1 MVVLLLPDAFKN
13 VLSCILYSYIS
24 SLKLKPLRMLI
35 MLYSIIQS
43 PLEKNGGDSLHLF
56 HSIDAAGSKH
66 DLSSFVSLS
75 FFAPKTGSPARQH
88 EKIAVKSK
96 NWNIF
101 DVFGK
106 LT

>member
-1 MVVLLLPDAFKN
+1 
-13 VLSCILYSYIS
+13 
-24 SLKLKPLRMLI
+24 

-106 LT
+106 PVWSKGGEWAA